1 MQTLKT
7 AIIGIGRHGSIHLDY
22 FQRTSYF
29 DLIGCFDQDED
40 KLKRIKEDY
49 SVEIF
54 KSSDELI
61 DLAEVVIISTPAKF
75 HHYYAEKA
83 IKKGKH
89 VFIESPITIDLSEA
103 EHILELASEANV
115 KVQVGHIDRFNPVF
129 VEAQNMD
136 LQPIIIESSRAGIVN
151 QKRISK
157 SVVFELMVHD
167 IDLVLAIVKA
177 NIKNI
182 EARSATIMS
191 EQADDI
197 FAQISFDNGTM
208 ALLHAY
214 RTHEQRIKK
223 FNITENGRRLSL
235 DLIKRNLDCTTLDN
249 KPIHNAKAIVIHNK
263 KKFITQQFITT
274 VEYNSFSKQMES
286 FALAII
292 ENTEPKVSAED
303 GYKALKI
310 AHDILEKSQKW
321 DGD

>member
-1 MQTLKT
+1 MQTLKA

-29 DLIGCFDQDED
+29 DLVGCFDQDED
-40 KLKRIKEDY
+40 KLKRVHDDY
-49 SVEIF
+49 SVAIF
-54 KSSDELI
+54 DHADELI
-61 DLAEVVIISTPAKF
+61 DLAEVVVICTPAKF

-89 VFIESPITIDLSEA
+89 VFIESPITLDLEEA
-103 EHILELASEANV
+103 EHILELSNEANV
-115 KVQVGHIDRFNPVF
+115 KVQIGHIDRFNPVF
-129 VEAQNMD
+129 AEAQNMD
-136 LQPIIIESSRAGIVN
+136 LHPIIIESNRAGIVN

-157 SVVFELMVHD
+157 SVIFELMIHD
-167 IDLVLAIVKA
+167 IDLILSLVHT
-177 NIKNI
+177 NIKKI
-182 EARSATIMS
+182 EARGATIMS

-197 FAQISFDNGTM
+197 FAQISFDNGTI

-223 FNITENGRRLSL
+223 LNITENSRRLSL
-235 DLIKRNLDCTTLDN
+235 DLIKRNFDYTTLSN
-249 KPIHNAKAIVIHNK
+249 KPIHNAKAIVIHGK
-263 KKFITQQFITT
+263 KKYITQQFITT

-292 ENTEPKVSAED
+292 ENHEPKVSAED

-310 AHDILEKSQKW
+310 AHEILLKSQRW
-321 DGD
+321 DG